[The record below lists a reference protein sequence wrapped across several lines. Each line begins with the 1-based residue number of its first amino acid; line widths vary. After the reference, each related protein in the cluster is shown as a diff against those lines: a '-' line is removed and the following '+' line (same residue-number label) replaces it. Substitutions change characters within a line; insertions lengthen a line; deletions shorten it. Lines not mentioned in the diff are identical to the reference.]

1 MNNVIF
7 YTSKI
12 LETVVVLLLSAM
24 AIMVFTNVV
33 LRYSFHTSITV
44 AEELSRYAFVWVTF
58 LGAVLVFKENGH
70 VSVSVLIDKLSPFK
84 RKLLTVLTDGLMLY
98 CCYLIFVGSYA
109 QMQLNMSNY
118 APISEIPTGV
128 NFLAS
133 VIMSGLIGLLL
144 LIRLVSNAI
153 QLAKGELA

>member
-12 LETVVVLLLSAM
+12 LETIVVLLLSAM

-84 RKLLTVLTDGLMLY
+84 RKLLTVLTDGVMLY

-128 NFLAS
+128 NFLAG